1 MRLSN
6 FLVMFS
12 ACALFAACANDE
24 TPDGNNLPQ
33 GNGEQAFIAVR
44 LAAPAMTRTTSFTDG
59 SETENDVDKARFYFF
74 DNSGNAVTVGQT
86 TGSTDINYYDV
97 TSPSFSASD
106 PANDNVEETTTNA
119 IVVLENKT
127 VWPTQMVVVLNPPT
141 ALGDASKKLSDL
153 QAAAAGYAGE
163 TSGTFVMSNSVYID
177 GANGKVD
184 AVNVEDHITNNLEA
198 AKGNPVTVY
207 VERVLARVDVA
218 CTSSLETN
226 KTDGTGTQ
234 QNKINGYSGG
244 NGTNEIQAVIKGWT
258 LANRNAE
265 SHLLKSLSTWDNST
279 LIEISKEPAS
289 SWAFATWNDAANH
302 RSYWAYTDDVTA
314 TKLANDSYATI
325 LSNNST
331 FAATDYCQENTGNGK
346 ATELVAIAELQVDN
360 QPADIAKYAGQY
372 WTVDNL
378 LKQFAEQILSDK
390 IYYKANAGD
399 PTNVTALPADALKLR
414 PRNSTETS
422 TVAAYEAVLDL
433 KADYQ
438 TGYTFYSDATG
449 NNTIELTAVQ
459 DILNDYKALYWKDG
473 KTYYHTTIKHTLNS
487 LSKDGVVR
495 NHLYKVSLTG
505 VSGLGTPIPGTS
517 SDDADDDPD
526 TDDPEEKPIDP
537 EDPKD
542 ENSYLAAEINILSW
556 NVIDQEVEL
565 GGKTE

>member
-6 FLVMFS
+6 FLVTFS

-24 TPDGNNLPQ
+24 TPGGNTLPQ

-44 LAAPAMTRTTSFTDG
+44 LAAPNAMTRATYEDG
-59 SETENDVDKARFYFF
+59 SAAESDVDDIRFYFF

-97 TSPSFSASD
+97 TSPSFSPSN
-106 PANDNVEETTTNA
+106 PTGDNVEETTTNA

-163 TSGTFVMSNSVYID
+163 TSGAFVMSNSVYID

-184 AVNVEDHITNNLEA
+184 AVNVEDHITNNRDA
-198 AKGNPVTVY
+198 AENNPVTVY

-218 CTSSLETN
+218 CTSSLETD

-234 QNKINGYSGG
+234 QSEINGYSGS

-265 SHLLKSLSTWDNST
+265 SHLLKSLSTWNSST
-279 LIEISKEPAS
+279 TFTAGNG
-289 SWAFATWNDAANH
+289 SWAFTNWNDATNH
-302 RSYWAYTDDVTA
+302 RSYWAHTDDVTA
-314 TKLANDSYATI
+314 TKLPNDSYAKI
-325 LSNNST
+325 LENNST
-331 FAATDYCQENTGNGK
+331 FVATDYCQENTGNGA
-346 ATELVAIAELQVDN
+346 ATELVAIAELQVDG
-360 QPADIAKYAGQY
+360 QKTDIAKYAGQY

-378 LKQFAEQILSDK
+378 LKQFAEQILSGK

-517 SDDADDDPD
+517 SDDTDDDPD
-526 TDDPEEKPIDP
+526 TDDPEDKPIDP
-537 EDPKD
+537 EDPED
-542 ENSYLAAEINILSW
+542 NNSYLAAEINILSW

>member
-6 FLVMFS
+6 FLVTFS

-24 TPDGNNLPQ
+24 TPGGNNLPQ

-44 LAAPAMTRTTSFTDG
+44 LAAPNAMTRAFQDG
-59 SETENDVDKARFYFF
+59 DEAENAVTKARFYFF

-97 TSPSFSASD
+97 TSPSFSAST
-106 PANDNVEETTTNA
+106 PADDNVEETTDEA

-153 QAAAAGYAGE
+153 QAAAAGYDSKA
-163 TSGTFVMSNSVYID
+163 SGAFVMSNSVYID

-198 AKGNPVTVY
+198 AKSNPVTVY

-218 CTSSLETN
+218 CTSSLETD

-234 QNKINGYSGG
+234 QSKINGYTGQ

-258 LANRNAE
+258 LANRNSQ
-265 SHLLKSLSTWDNST
+265 SHLLKSLSTWNNST
-279 LIEISKEPAS
+279 TITAGTG
-289 SWAFATWNDAANH
+289 SWAFTDWNAATNH

-314 TKLANDSYATI
+314 NKLANDSYATI
-325 LSNNST
+325 LTNNAT
-331 FAATDYCQENTGNGK
+331 FEDTEYCQENTGNGA
-346 ATELVAIAELQVDN
+346 ATELVAIAELQVDG
-360 QPADIAKYAGQY
+360 AATDIAKYAGQY

-378 LKQFAEQILSDK
+378 LKQFAEQILAGK
-390 IYYKANAGD
+390 IYYKAATGE
-399 PTNVTALPADALKLR
+399 PTAATALPAGALKLR
-414 PRNSTETS
+414 PRNSNETGS
-422 TVAAYEAVLDL
+422 VAAYEAVLDL
-433 KADYQ
+433 KAAYQ
-438 TGYTFYSDATG
+438 TGYTFYSDAAG
-449 NNTIELTAVQ
+449 NDELQLTDVQ
-459 DILNDYKALYWKDG
+459 DILNDYKALYWHEG

-487 LSKDGVVR
+487 LTKDGVVR
-495 NHLYKVSLTG
+495 NHLYKVNLTG
-505 VSGLGTPIPGTS
+505 VTGLGTPIPGTS
-517 SDDADDDPD
+517 STDPGDDPDDDDPD
-526 TDDPEEKPIDP
+526 DKPIDP

-556 NVIDQEVEL
+556 NVIDQNVEL
-565 GGKTE
+565 GKD

>member
-6 FLVMFS
+6 FLVTFS

-24 TPDGNNLPQ
+24 MPDGNNLPQ

-44 LAAPAMTRTTSFTDG
+44 LAAPNAMTRMFQDG
-59 SETENDVDKARFYFF
+59 KDEENAVTKARFYFF

-97 TSPSFSASD
+97 TSPSFSPSN
-106 PANDNVEETTTNA
+106 PTGDNVEETTTNA

-127 VWPTQMVVVLNPPT
+127 VWPTQMVVVLNPPS
-141 ALGDASKKLSDL
+141 ALDNASKSLTDL
-153 QAAAAGYAGE
+153 RGIAAGYDSK
-163 TSGTFVMSNSVYID
+163 TSGAFVMSNSVYID

-184 AVNVEDHITNNLEA
+184 AVNVEDHITNNRDA
-198 AKGNPVTVY
+198 AENNPVTVY

-218 CTSSLETN
+218 CTSSLETD

-234 QNKINGYSGG
+234 QNEINGYSGG
-244 NGTNEIQAVIKGWT
+244 NGTSEIQAVIKGWT

-265 SHLLKSLSTWDNST
+265 SHLLKSLSTWNNST
-279 LIEISKEPAS
+279 TFTAGTGT
-289 SWAFATWNDAANH
+289 WAFDNWNDATNH

-314 TKLANDSYATI
+314 TKLPNDSYAKI
-325 LSNNST
+325 SDDNST
-331 FAATDYCQENTGNGK
+331 FVETAYCQENTGDGA
-346 ATELVAIAELQVDN
+346 ATELVAIAELQVDG
-360 QPADIAKYAGQY
+360 QKTDIAKYAGQY

-378 LKQFAEQILSDK
+378 LTQFANQILAGK
-390 IYYKANAGD
+390 IYYKAASGE
-399 PTNVTALPADALKLR
+399 PTTVTALPAGVLKLR

-422 TVAAYEAVLDL
+422 SVAAYEAVLDL
-433 KADYQ
+433 KAAYQ

-449 NNTIELTAVQ
+449 NDELQLTEVQ
-459 DILNDYKALYWKDG
+459 DILNDYKALYWHEG
-473 KTYYHTTIKHTLNS
+473 KTYYHTTIKHTLNN

-495 NHLYKVSLTG
+495 NHLYKVNLTG
-505 VSGLGTPIPGTS
+505 VTGLGTPIPGTS
-517 SDDADDDPD
+517 STDPGDDPGDDDPD
-526 TDDPEEKPIDP
+526 DKPINP

-556 NVIDQEVEL
+556 NVIGQNVEL
-565 GGKTE
+565 GKD

>member
-6 FLVMFS
+6 FLVTFS

-24 TPDGNNLPQ
+24 MPGGNNLPQ
-33 GNGEQAFIAVR
+33 GNGEQAFIAVK
-44 LAAPAMTRTTSFTDG
+44 LAAPNAMTRTFQDG
-59 SETENDVDKARFYFF
+59 KDEENAVTKARFYFF

-97 TSPSFSASD
+97 TSPSFSPSN
-106 PANDNVEETTTNA
+106 PTGDNVEETTTDA

-163 TSGTFVMSNSVYID
+163 TNGAFVMSNSVYID

-184 AVNVEDHITNNLEA
+184 AVNVKDHITNNLVA

-218 CTSSLETN
+218 CTSSLETD
-226 KTDGTGTQ
+226 KTDDTGTQ
-234 QNKINGYSGG
+234 QNEINGYSGS
-244 NGTNEIQAVIKGWT
+244 NGTDEIQAVIKGWT

-265 SHLLKSLSTWDNST
+265 SHLLKSLSTWNNST
-279 LIEISKEPAS
+279 TITAGTG
-289 SWAFATWNDAANH
+289 SWAFTDWNAATNY

-314 TKLANDSYATI
+314 TKLENDSYAEI
-325 LSNNST
+325 FSNNSEFEVT
-331 FAATDYCQENTGNGK
+331 EYCQENTGNGA
-346 ATELVAIAELQVDN
+346 ATEIVAIAELQVDGAA
-360 QPADIAKYAGQY
+360 ADIAKYAGQY

-378 LKQFAEQILSDK
+378 LTQFANQILAGK
-390 IYYKANAGD
+390 IYYKAASGD
-399 PTNVTALPADALKLR
+399 PSTVTALPASVLKLR

-438 TGYTFYSDATG
+438 TGYTFYSDAAG
-449 NNTIELTAVQ
+449 NTEINVDAVQ
-459 DILNDYKALYWKDG
+459 DILNDYKALYWHEG
-473 KTYYHTTIKHTLNS
+473 KTYYHTTIKHTLGSRN
-487 LSKDGVVR
+487 LAKDGVVR
-495 NHLYKVSLTG
+495 NHLYKVNLTG
-505 VSGLGTPIPGTS
+505 VSGLGTPVPGTS
-517 SDDADDDPD
+517 STDSDDEPEEGE
-526 TDDPEEKPIDP
+526 DPEDKPIDP
-537 EDPKD
+537 EDPED

-556 NVIDQEVEL
+556 NVIGQNVEL
-565 GGKTE
+565 GKD

>member
-1 MRLSN
+1 
-6 FLVMFS
+6 
-12 ACALFAACANDE
+12 
-24 TPDGNNLPQ
+24 
-33 GNGEQAFIAVR
+33 
-44 LAAPAMTRTTSFTDG
+44 MTRTFQDG
-59 SETENDVDKARFYFF
+59 KDEENAVTNARFYFF
-74 DNSGNAVTVGQT
+74 DNSGNAVTVGKAGET
-86 TGSTDINYYDV
+86 EINYYNV
-97 TSPSFSASD
+97 SNPSFSPSN
-106 PANDNVEETTTNA
+106 PTGDNVEETTTNA

-127 VWPTQMVVVLNPPT
+127 VWPTQMVVVLNPPS
-141 ALGDASKKLSDL
+141 ALDNASKSLTDL
-153 QAAAAGYAGE
+153 RGIADDYAGE

-234 QNKINGYSGG
+234 QSEINGYTGQ

-265 SHLLKSLSTWDNST
+265 SHLLKSLSTWGNNASITVSENPATSWTFDN
-279 LIEISKEPAS
+279 
-289 SWAFATWNDAANH
+289 WNNATNH

-314 TKLANDSYATI
+314 TKLENDSYATI
-325 LSNNST
+325 LTNNST
-331 FAATDYCQENTGNGK
+331 FAETAYCQENTGKGP
-346 ATELVAIAELQVDN
+346 ATELVAIAELQVDGKKT
-360 QPADIAKYAGQY
+360 DIAKYAGQY

-378 LKQFAEQILSDK
+378 LTQFANQILAGK
-390 IYYKANAGD
+390 IYYKAASGE
-399 PTNVTALPADALKLR
+399 PTTVTALPASVLKLR

-433 KADYQ
+433 KAAYQ

-449 NNTIELTAVQ
+449 NDELQLTDVQ
-459 DILNDYKALYWKDG
+459 DILNDYKALYWHEG
-473 KTYYHTTIKHTLNS
+473 KTYYHTTIKHTLNK

-495 NHLYKVSLTG
+495 NHLYDISLTG

-517 SDDADDDPD
+517 SDDEDDDPG
-526 TDDPEEKPIDP
+526 TDDPDDKPIDP
-537 EDPKD
+537 ENPD
-542 ENSYLAAEINILSW
+542 EEESFLAAKINILSW
-556 NVIDQEVEL
+556 NVIGQEVEL

>member
-6 FLVMFS
+6 FLVTFS

-44 LAAPAMTRTTSFTDG
+44 LAAPNAMTRMFQDG
-59 SETENDVDKARFYFF
+59 KDEENAVTNARFYFF
-74 DNSGNAVTVGQT
+74 DNSGNAVTVGKAGET
-86 TGSTDINYYDV
+86 EINYYDV
-97 TSPSFSASD
+97 NSPSFSASN
-106 PANDNVEETTTNA
+106 PTGDNVEETTTNA

-141 ALGDASKKLSDL
+141 ALDNASKSLTDL
-153 QAAAAGYAGE
+153 RGIAAGYDSK
-163 TSGTFVMSNSVYID
+163 TSGAFVMSNSVYID

-184 AVNVEDHITNNLEA
+184 AVNVEDHITNDLEA

-218 CTSSLETN
+218 CTSNLETD

-234 QNKINGYSGG
+234 QSEINGYSGS
-244 NGTNEIQAVIKGWT
+244 NDANEIQAVIKGWT
-258 LANRNAE
+258 LANRNAQ

-279 LIEISKEPAS
+279 SIEISKEPAS

-378 LKQFAEQILSDK
+378 LKQFAEQILSGK

-517 SDDADDDPD
+517 SDDEDDDPG
-526 TDDPEEKPIDP
+526 TDDPDDKPIDP
-537 EDPKD
+537 ENPD
-542 ENSYLAAEINILSW
+542 EEESFLAAEINILSW
-556 NVIDQEVEL
+556 NVIGQDVEL
-565 GGKTE
+565 GKD

>member
-6 FLVMFS
+6 FLVTFS

-24 TPDGNNLPQ
+24 TPGGNNLPQ

-44 LAAPAMTRTTSFTDG
+44 LAAPNAMTRSFHDG
-59 SETENDVDKARFYFF
+59 KNEENAVTNARFYFF
-74 DNSGNAVTVGQT
+74 DNSGNAVTVGKAGET
-86 TGSTDINYYDV
+86 EINYYNV
-97 TSPSFSASD
+97 SNPSFSPSN
-106 PANDNVEETTTNA
+106 PTGDNVEETTTSA

-127 VWPTQMVVVLNPPT
+127 VWPTQMVVVLNPPS
-141 ALGDASKKLSDL
+141 ALDNASKSLTDL
-153 QAAAAGYAGE
+153 RGIADDYAGE

-184 AVNVEDHITNNLEA
+184 AVNVKDHITNNLEA

-218 CTSSLETN
+218 CTSSLETD

-234 QNKINGYSGG
+234 QNEINGYSGS
-244 NGTNEIQAVIKGWT
+244 NGTSEIQAVIKGWT

-265 SHLLKSLSTWDNST
+265 SHLLKSLSTWNSST
-279 LIEISKEPAS
+279 SIEVSKEPAS
-289 SWAFATWNDAANH
+289 SWAFTNWNDATNH

-314 TKLANDSYATI
+314 NKLTNDSYATI
-325 LSNNST
+325 LTNNST
-331 FAATDYCQENTGNGK
+331 FAETAYCQENTGNGK

-372 WTVDNL
+372 WTVNNL
-378 LKQFAEQILSDK
+378 LTQFAEQILAGK
-390 IYYKANAGD
+390 IYYKANSGE
-399 PTNVTALPADALKLR
+399 PTTITALPAAALKLR
-414 PRNSTETS
+414 PRTTAEAS

-438 TGYTFYSDATG
+438 TGYTFYSDADG
-449 NNTIELTAVQ
+449 SDELQLTDVQ
-459 DILNDYKALYWKDG
+459 DILNEYKALYWHEG
-473 KTYYHTTIKHTLNS
+473 KTYYHTTIKHTLNN
-487 LSKDGVVR
+487 LTKDGVVR
-495 NHLYKVSLTG
+495 NHLYKVNLTG
-505 VSGLGTPIPGTS
+505 VTGLGTPIPGTS
-517 SDDADDDPD
+517 SDDEDDDPG
-526 TDDPEEKPIDP
+526 TDDPDDKPIDP